1 MQTIDKIKNDWILR
15 FKKPLIISG
24 PCSAESQKQV
34 LETAHRL
41 KKASIQIYR
50 AGIWKPRTKPGS
62 FEGIGEIGLK
72 WLQKVK
78 EETGMMVATEVANT
92 THVKDALAHNID
104 ILWIGARST
113 VNPFT
118 VQEIAEA
125 LKNTDKIILIKNP
138 IHPDIDLWIGAI
150 ERFIIQGI
158 KNIGVIHRGFSAYKN
173 APYRNIPNWKV
184 ALEFRNRFPNIPILC
199 DPSHICGQKKG
210 IYQIAQ
216 QALYC
221 EYNGFMVETHCRPS
235 EAWSDAKQ
243 QISPEN
249 LLDILKYIEVINKN
263 PRQKLEVLRIQIDE
277 QDHHILS
284 LLSDR
289 FKLSNIIGRLKK
301 NYNIPI
307 IQYNRWEQMIK
318 NLKPYVKQ
326 LHISKDFLNILLKY
340 IHKESVDIQ
349 NRV

>member
-34 LETAHRL
+34 LETAYRL
-41 KKASIQIYR
+41 NKASIQIFR
-50 AGIWKPRTKPGS
+50 AGIWKPRTKPGG
-62 FEGIGEIGLK
+62 FEGIGKIGLK

-78 EETGMMVATEVANT
+78 EEMGMMVATEVANAS
-92 THVKDALAHNID
+92 HVKDALTYNID

-125 LKNTDKIILIKNP
+125 LKDTEKIILIKNP
-138 IHPDIDLWIGAI
+138 IHPDINLWIGAI
-150 ERFIIQGI
+150 ERFIAQGV
-158 KNIGVIHRGFSAYKN
+158 KNLGVIHRGFSAYKN
-173 APYRNIPNWKV
+173 APYRNIPTWKV
-184 ALEFRNRFPNIPILC
+184 ALEFINRFPNIPILC
-199 DPSHICGQKKG
+199 DPSHICGQRKG
-210 IYQIAQ
+210 IYKIAQ
-216 QALYC
+216 QALLC
-221 EYNGFMVETHCRPS
+221 EYNGLMIETHYRPN

-243 QISPEN
+243 QITPEK
-249 LLDILKYIEVINKN
+249 LLEMLKSIEVIDKH
-263 PRQKLEVLRIQIDE
+263 PKQKLKRLRIQIDE
-277 QDHHILS
+277 QDHYILS

-301 NYNIPI
+301 DYNLPI

-318 NLKPYVKQ
+318 DLKPYVKQ
-326 LHISKDFLNILLKY
+326 LYISEDFFKRLLKHL
-340 IHKESVDIQ
+340 HKESVYIQ
-349 NRV
+349 NKV